1 MFSFN
6 LIKNPVSS
14 TVVVSPV
21 PQRNNSI
28 DIARGICMFLVMLY
42 HSECYFPTSI
52 HIQPFFAPFF
62 LTTFFFIT
70 GRYIVKETAPL
81 SFLRKLKRIFAT
93 LVWPYLI
100 FTTLVWLPKAF
111 AHGNDMTIKSMLY
124 DVLGGTASWFVAA
137 LIVCEILFYIFYKLF
152 RNEYIL
158 LICGLSL
165 LILGTYLKRVDPA
178 PSFWYYKEA
187 FVNLIFVCLGYIW
200 SLHYNVIQ
208 KTLSG
213 KYSLLAFTSLYIALF
228 AIFRYTP
235 VSEYDGITIDSFKSL
250 VLSGGGIVFILK
262 LSEFIRNQ
270 PVLEYIG
277 RNSILYYFL
286 NGGVILILSKILNK
300 INTPHYYV
308 IDFLIAVIATAVI
321 TVLVWIINRY
331 LPFFKR
337 FPWEN
342 NRSLHFAKK
351 G

>member
-1 MFSFN
+1 MFWEE
-6 LIKNPVSS
+6 
-14 TVVVSPV
+14 
-21 PQRNNSI
+21 QRL
-28 DIARGICMFLVMLY
+28 GLL
-42 HSECYFPTSI
+42 
-52 HIQPFFAPFF
+52 QPLLSAKFF
-62 LTTFFFIT
+62 
-70 GRYIVKETAPL
+70 
-81 SFLRKLKRIFAT
+81 
-93 LVWPYLI
+93 
-100 FTTLVWLPKAF
+100 
-111 AHGNDMTIKSMLY
+111 
-124 DVLGGTASWFVAA
+124 
-137 LIVCEILFYIFYKLF
+137 FYIFYKLF